1 MPARSA
7 LPGSYS
13 TLQLHRFLTLL
24 NLPEELLDHIIV
36 YICDDFISLKKTRAT
51 CRGLARITTPY
62 VFGTVHITLSK
73 KSIENFI
80 NIGLN
85 NALAPLVREL
95 VFHGQIPRKFPDQE
109 TWERYIHLGLEEDGL
124 GSGNLS
130 WYEYD
135 RYGYENKNPPHE
147 PEKLMRDLNRYY
159 QAYKEYQ
166 HAPEHFNDCYSLN
179 TISADNPM
187 LYSYRY
193 FSVAIGM
200 LKNLRFAQVTCH
212 DPMDNFHPVWRN
224 FRREILQG
232 PSDWTSYTEK
242 SLASFEYADHQ
253 LEGVTQ
259 LTCLLH
265 ALGVAGPR
273 VNLRSL
279 KFSTDGHYFW
289 LQDQI
294 KIRHENKKLVK
305 NSLALM
311 APAFINLRELDVYV
325 IYSTT
330 NRYNYPMVT
339 TLAGFLRSALN
350 LEMLRV
356 EFREA
361 DWAENSAEDPHF
373 DLLAHLISGSWPQLK
388 RLTLNLSTTEQS
400 LKSFLRK
407 IGLSLRAL
415 NLESVTFFENCGSW
429 ENLLIEMPKLL
440 ALDSVYLENLC
451 EFRQGRLADSLV
463 FFKDAENSSAPFS
476 CHYQAMERYI
486 LRKTSERPPLDLEEF
501 SRFHGECNLCTPSDG
516 RDFPGEDMPMFKLQ
530 G

>member
-1 MPARSA
+1 M
-7 LPGSYS
+7 
-13 TLQLHRFLTLL
+13 
-24 NLPEELLDHIIV
+24 
-36 YICDDFISLKKTRAT
+36 
-51 CRGLARITTPY
+51 
-62 VFGTVHITLSK
+62 
-73 KSIENFI
+73 
-80 NIGLN
+80 NI
-85 NALAPLVREL
+85 
-95 VFHGQIPRKFPDQE
+95 D
-109 TWERYIHLGLEEDGL
+109 
-124 GSGNLS
+124 
-130 WYEYD
+130 
-135 RYGYENKNPPHE
+135 KNPPHE
-147 PEKLMRDLNRYY
+147 PKSRVRDLKRYY

-166 HAPEHFNDCYSLN
+166 HTPEHFNDCYSLN

-187 LYSYRY
+187 LYSYQY
-193 FSVAIGM
+193 FPVAIGM

-212 DPMDNFHPVWRN
+212 DSKDNFHPVWRN

-232 PSDWTSYTEK
+232 PSDWTEYAEK
-242 SLASFEYADHQ
+242 LLASFHYADYQ

-265 ALGVAGPR
+265 ALSVAGPK

-339 TLAGFLRSALN
+339 TLAGFLRSAPN

-356 EFREA
+356 EFVE
-361 DWAENSAEDPHF
+361 DWANGAEDSHF

-388 RLTLNLSTTEQS
+388 RLTINLSTTEQS
-400 LKSFLRK
+400 LKSFLGK
-407 IGLSLRAL
+407 IGSSLRAL
-415 NLESVTFFENCGSW
+415 NLENVTFFENCGSW
-429 ENLLIEMPKLL
+429 ENLLTEMPKLL

-451 EFRQGRLADSLV
+451 ETRQGQLADSLI
-463 FFKDAENSSAPFS
+463 FFEDAENSSAPFS
-476 CHYQAMERYI
+476 CHYQAMEKYI
-486 LRKTSERPPLDLEEF
+486 LRKISKRPPWDLEEF
-501 SRFHGECNLCTPSDG
+501 SRFHGKCNLCTLSDG
-516 RDFPGEDMPMFKLQ
+516 EDFSDEDMPDV
-530 G
+530 